1 MCTTYLY
8 ITQIILV
15 TLIITHVQLKPK
27 QASSRLKTS
36 RLEWNNQSQL
46 TYLGQQHINCFSH
59 NPQDIYSKLVN
70 QYFLEILLNSL

>member
-36 RLEWNNQSQL
+36 TLEWNNQSQL
-46 TYLGQQHINCFSH
+46 TYLGQHHISCFSH
-59 NPQDIYSKLVN
+59 NPQDIYPKLAN
-70 QYFLEILLNSL
+70 QYFLESLLNSL

>member
-36 RLEWNNQSQL
+36 TLEWNNQSQL
-46 TYLGQQHINCFSH
+46 TYLGQQHNITCFSR
-59 NPQDIYSKLVN
+59 NSQDIH
-70 QYFLEILLNSL
+70 LEIVIKYFWKV